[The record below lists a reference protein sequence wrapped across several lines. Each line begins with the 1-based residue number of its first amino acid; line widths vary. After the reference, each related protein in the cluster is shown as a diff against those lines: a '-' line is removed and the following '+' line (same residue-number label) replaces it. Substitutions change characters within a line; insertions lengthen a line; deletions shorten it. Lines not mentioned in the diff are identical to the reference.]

1 MNYVDLPPGI
11 SLFFK
16 TLNVISPPFP
26 GGGVVD
32 GRFEPHITFQGFLP
46 DPPDDS
52 RMAEWREEKGQING
66 KIEKISHQNRLKP

>member
-16 TLNVISPPFP
+16 TLNVISPSFP

-32 GRFEPHITFQGFLP
+32 GRFEPHISNVLCCIVTAWTSCVQNVVIVTYTQEGSAKFL
-46 DPPDDS
+46 DTKS
-52 RMAEWREEKGQING
+52 N
-66 KIEKISHQNRLKP
+66 